1 MKEFLKKT
9 RELSWEY
16 IVFSIY
22 LVCSIIFCSLLN
34 SYNKKLTG
42 KNPLEVMLYENGSSW
57 NYLIW
62 AFVLIIA
69 GCVILSVFWK
79 FRNKVSNTE
88 SVLTLLGL
96 IILTAVII
104 IILIY
109 FIQNPIL
116 RAVAILFLGGSS
128 VMAALND

>member
-1 MKEFLKKT
+1 
-9 RELSWEY
+9 
-16 IVFSIY
+16 
-22 LVCSIIFCSLLN
+22 
-34 SYNKKLTG
+34 
-42 KNPLEVMLYENGSSW
+42 MLYDNGSSW

-96 IILTAVII
+96 MILTAVII
-104 IILIY
+104 IMLIY

-128 VMAALND
+128 FMAALND

>member
-9 RELSWEY
+9 RELTWEY
-16 IVFSIY
+16 VVFSCY
-22 LVCSIIFCSLLN
+22 LVSSIIFCILLN
-34 SYNKKLTG
+34 SYNKKLKG

-62 AFVLIIA
+62 AFILIIA
-69 GCVILSVFWK
+69 GCIILTVFWS
-79 FRNKVSNTE
+79 FRNKVVHTE

-96 IILTAVII
+96 IILTVVII
-104 IILIY
+104 IMLIY

-128 VMAALND
+128 LISALND

>member
-1 MKEFLKKT
+1 MKDFLKKT
-9 RELSWEY
+9 RELTWEY
-16 IVFSIY
+16 VVFSCY
-22 LVCSIIFCSLLN
+22 LVSSIIFCILLN
-34 SYNKKLTG
+34 SYNKKLKG

-62 AFVLIIA
+62 AFILIIA
-69 GCVILSVFWK
+69 GCIILTVFWS
-79 FRNKVSNTE
+79 FRNKVVHTE

-96 IILTAVII
+96 IILTVVII
-104 IILIY
+104 IMLIY

-128 VMAALND
+128 LISALND